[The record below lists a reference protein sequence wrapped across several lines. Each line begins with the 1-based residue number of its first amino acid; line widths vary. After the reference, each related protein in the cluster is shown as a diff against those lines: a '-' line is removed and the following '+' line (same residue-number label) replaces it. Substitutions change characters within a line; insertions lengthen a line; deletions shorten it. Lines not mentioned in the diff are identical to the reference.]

1 VSWMA
6 LLEVKDLNTG
16 YGPIQALWSVS
27 LNVEDKGITTLLG
40 ANGAGKSTFLSCIVG
55 LQKIWSGDILFENK
69 SITDI
74 KANKRIDQGISLV
87 PEGRRIFSDM
97 SVKENLIMGAYT
109 PKAREKMGESFEE
122 VYQIFPVLKER
133 TEQRAGTLSGG
144 EQQMLAIARALVSKP
159 KLLML
164 DEVSTGLSPVLTT
177 LVMDT
182 LSKLGETLPILVV
195 EQAVEKA
202 LEISHTAYVLENGKI
217 VMQGRS
223 DELKRDANLRKAYM
237 GI

>member
-1 VSWMA
+1 
-6 LLEVKDLNTG
+6 
-16 YGPIQALWSVS
+16 
-27 LNVEDKGITTLLG
+27 
-40 ANGAGKSTFLSCIVG
+40 
-55 LQKIWSGDILFENK
+55 
-69 SITDI
+69 
-74 KANKRIDQGISLV
+74 
-87 PEGRRIFSDM
+87 M
-97 SVKENLIMGAYT
+97 SVKENLIMGAYA
-109 PKAREKMGESFEE
+109 PNARKKMGESFEE
-122 VYQIFPVLKER
+122 VYELFPVLKER

-144 EQQMLAIARALVSKP
+144 EQQMLAIARALMSRP

-182 LSKLGETLPILVV
+182 LAKLGKTLPILVV

-202 LEISHTAYVLENGKI
+202 LEISQTAYVFENGKI

-223 DELKRDANLRKAYM
+223 DELKRDVNLRKAYM

>member
-1 VSWMA
+1 MA

-27 LNVEDKGITTLLG
+27 LNVKDKEITTLLG
-40 ANGAGKSTFLSCIVG
+40 ANGAGKSTFLSCIMG
-55 LQKIWSGDILFENK
+55 LQNIWSGDILFENK
-69 SITDI
+69 SITNI

-87 PEGRRIFSDM
+87 PEGRRIFFDM
-97 SVKENLIMGAYT
+97 SVKENLVMGAYT
-109 PKAREKMGESFEE
+109 PKAREKMSESFEE

-144 EQQMLAIARALVSKP
+144 EQQMLAIARALMSRP

-164 DEVSTGLSPVLTT
+164 DEVSTGLSPVLTN

-182 LSKLGETLPILVV
+182 LAKLGETLPILVV

-202 LEISHTAYVLENGKI
+202 LDISQTAYVLENGKI

>member
-1 VSWMA
+1 MA

-27 LNVEDKGITTLLG
+27 LNVENKGITTLLG

-55 LQKIWSGDILFENK
+55 LQKIWSGDIIFDNK
-69 SITDI
+69 SITKI
-74 KANKRIDQGISLV
+74 KANKRTDQGISLV

-97 SVKENLIMGAYT
+97 SVKENLIMGAYA
-109 PKAREKMGESFEE
+109 PNAREKMSESFEE
-122 VYQIFPVLKER
+122 VYEMFPVLKER

-144 EQQMLAIARALVSKP
+144 EQQMLAIARALMARP

-177 LVMDT
+177 MVMDT
-182 LSKLGETLPILVV
+182 LAKIGDTLPILVV

-217 VMQGRS
+217 VMQGKS
-223 DELKRDANLRKAYM
+223 DELKRDENLRKAYM